1 MSNKIMKY
9 RRWQIEENLEKLV
22 QALTKFFVTTDVQQ
36 QLIERVFSRH
46 LGAAATAA
54 ANQLHISSLHHF
66 Q

>member
-54 ANQLHISSLHHF
+54 ANQLHISSIQQF